1 MEDGSVSHDR
11 FRLQRA
17 LLRLGADGDDGDIQI
32 YPGTNN
38 SMTAPS
44 VSAAIHLNGSNA
56 AMTLRNATG
65 VTGTLNG
72 STADLTLGGNGT
84 DGDITLRDS
93 QGEQS
98 FRIDA
103 NGGNMF
109 LGGNGQDGDLCI
121 YASNATNTSTFSAS
135 VFHFDSDIGTLRIGG
150 NGENAVVNLQ
160 RAEGDTT
167 IQFDANHG
175 NVFLGGGGEDG
186 DIVMRAAD
194 GNDAITLD
202 ANGANIWL
210 GGNGRDG
217 DIVLFAA
224 SANTHN
230 DTSQATIHLNG
241 DAGDIILRNADC
253 AEEFTVEHETTAEP
267 GTVMVLGNDAVLK
280 PCDRAFDK
288 SAVGVVSG
296 AGEYKPGIV
305 LDRQDD
311 LENRRPIALV
321 GKVYVKVTNAN
332 GPISIGD
339 LLTTSDR
346 EGHAMR
352 ADNPLDAFGAV
363 VGKALAPFDAETGM
377 IPMVVALQ

>member
-1 MEDGSVSHDR
+1 SPFPPMRRVPISLSKW
-11 FRLQRA
+11 
-17 LLRLGADGDDGDIQI
+17 
-32 YPGTNN
+32 
-38 SMTAPS
+38 
-44 VSAAIHLNGSNA
+44 
-56 AMTLRNATG
+56 
-65 VTGTLNG
+65 
-72 STADLTLGGNGT
+72 
-84 DGDITLRDS
+84 
-93 QGEQS
+93 
-98 FRIDA
+98 
-103 NGGNMF
+103 
-109 LGGNGQDGDLCI
+109 
-121 YASNATNTSTFSAS
+121 NTEAEK
-135 VFHFDSDIGTLRIGG
+135 V
-150 NGENAVVNLQ
+150 ENAVVNLQ